1 MSSLSPPRSCSSLPR
16 MTGDLNPLHISPEF
30 SSLGGFPTPILHGL
44 CSFGVAVRQVMERW
58 ADSDPSRIT
67 AIKVQSRTSYSL
79 NYIRL

>member
-1 MSSLSPPRSCSSLPR
+1 

-58 ADSDPSRIT
+58 ADGDPARVT
-67 AIKVQSRTSYSL
+67 AIKVRQLSWGFSSL
-79 NYIRL
+79 LREL